1 MIDDNNTLP
10 ARVSPIAQLA
20 PIPEEEIWLQK
31 AEERADPAGV
41 SARRAALHADTV
53 DHDAGPLRQVDH
65 KAVIA

>member
-31 AEERADPAGV
+31 AEERAAA
-41 SARRAALHADTV
+41 STIRRRLAAFSSLYILRDGSRETV
-53 DHDAGPLRQVDH
+53 IPEVQ
-65 KAVIA
+65 